1 MLIRSYTHKEIQEI
15 LDDKYQS
22 KLALSFTLKYL
33 YEIFR
38 RNKKFLRQMKESEEL
53 KNQKIIDISK
63 DPI

>member
-22 KLALSFTLKYL
+22 KLALSFIQKYP

-38 RNKKFLRQMKESEEL
+38 KNKKFLRQIKEWES
-53 KNQKIIDISK
+53 KSKIEN
-63 DPI
+63 P